1 MINKAKILIVD
12 DDALNRIIL
21 EKTLSDEHDVYLVT
35 SGEDALA
42 FVKHTPVDLI
52 ILDIMMPGMNG
63 YEVLVQLKE
72 NSISQAIPII
82 FISANN
88 RHEDEDKGLELGAMD
103 YIGKPFSAAIV
114 KVRVRN
120 QLLINLRSA

>member
-42 FVKHTPVDLI
+42 FVKHTQVDLI

-72 NSISQAIPII
+72 NSISQAH
-82 FISANN
+82 
-88 RHEDEDKGLELGAMD
+88 R
-103 YIGKPFSAAIV
+103 
-114 KVRVRN
+114 
-120 QLLINLRSA
+120 LRFFLK

>member
-42 FVKHTPVDLI
+42 FVKHTQVDLI

-88 RHEDEDKGLELGAMD
+88 RHEDEA
-103 YIGKPFSAAIV
+103 
-114 KVRVRN
+114 
-120 QLLINLRSA
+120 